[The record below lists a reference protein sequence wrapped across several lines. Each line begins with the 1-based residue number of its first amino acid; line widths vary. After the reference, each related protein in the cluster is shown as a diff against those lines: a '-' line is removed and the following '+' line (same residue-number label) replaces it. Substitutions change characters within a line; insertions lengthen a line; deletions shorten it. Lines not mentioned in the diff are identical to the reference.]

1 VGRWIGIG
9 GGVEKGKGE
18 GRREK
23 GEEEVRVVKGME
35 IKSFSTHETFHPTP
49 RFLEKKEPR
58 LVALRTKTRI
68 WRWGWYGMG
77 IRMED
82 RDGRRRISKK
92 TKKGSVEVGRG
103 RERGS

>member
-9 GGVEKGKGE
+9 GGGLKREREREEGE
-18 GRREK
+18 G
-23 GEEEVRVVKGME
+23 EVKIMKGME
-35 IKSFSTHETFHPTP
+35 IKSFSPMKPLINPPILRKKRAQARGIKNEDEG
-49 RFLEKKEPR
+49 LEM
-58 LVALRTKTRI
+58 
-68 WRWGWYGMG
+68 GWYGMG
-77 IRMED
+77 IGMED